1 MNLEFIIFRSI
12 RTILKSFM
20 VQENQTS
27 LNNQLTPRPPIVVVM
42 GHVDHGKTAIL
53 DFIKKTKVA
62 EKEAGG
68 ITQHIGA
75 YEIEIATKEEEKRKI
90 TFIDTP
96 GHEAFSKMRSRGAK
110 VADIAVL
117 VIAADEGFKP
127 QTKEA
132 LQSIKNEKMPFVIA
146 LNKIDKPNA
155 NQESVKKQLAE
166 NEVYIEEWGG
176 KTPLVLISAKTGQG
190 IDELLEIILLIADL
204 ENFRADPSL
213 NGSGVVIESH
223 LDSRRGNTSTLIIQ
237 NGTLKKGMSVAAGTA
252 LASTKILEDFLGK
265 QLETATFSSPVLIT
279 GFNKLPAVGAP
290 FQSFN
295 SKAEAEDYVKRISK
309 PKFASAADRDAIS
322 NQTGAVEIHIILK
335 TDNAGSLEALEEQI
349 AKLANENIKIE
360 ILSGKVGEI
369 NEEDIKLAS
378 SGENALIA
386 GFNVSLSGSADYL
399 AKRLPVTIQTFDII
413 YKLIDWLKEEIEKR
427 LPPEIKEEISGKAE
441 ILKVFKK
448 MPSRQIAGGK
458 VVFGKIIKGGYFRI
472 LKKKE
477 AGPFSET
484 QSPKEA
490 GKILEL
496 EQNKI
501 KTEEVKEGNQ
511 FGAMF
516 ETKEEIKERD
526 IVEIFEKK
534 IIKKKI
540 Y

>member
-1 MNLEFIIFRSI
+1 
-12 RTILKSFM
+12 M

-516 ETKEEIKERD
+516 ETKEEIKEKD
-526 IVEIFEKK
+526 ILEIFEKK

>member
-516 ETKEEIKERD
+516 ETKEEIKEKD
-526 IVEIFEKK
+526 ILEIFEKK